1 MQTKYLIT
9 LLMSL
14 LFSLSAC
21 ADSSNSTNT
30 ITVPSSWAN
39 QDGST
44 LSITGVDSAG
54 QITGIYINGAAGYNC
69 QNIVYPVTG
78 WIYGTAI
85 TFDTKWESTIE
96 SCNSITSWAGFLY
109 QGEINTFWNL
119 TVNGSTSTSQ
129 IIQGKDT
136 FTQVTTSVKTI
147 TYEQKIIRREI

>member
-1 MQTKYLIT
+1 L
-9 LLMSL
+9 
-14 LFSLSAC
+14 
-21 ADSSNSTNT
+21 
-30 ITVPSSWAN
+30 VPSSWVN

-44 LSITGVDSAG
+44 LSITSVDSTG

-85 TFDTKWESTIE
+85 TFDTKWESSIE

-109 QGEINTFWNL
+109 QGEISTFWNL
-119 TVNGSTSTSQ
+119 TLNGSTSTSQ

-136 FTQVTTSVKTI
+136 FTQITTSVKTSLI
-147 TYEQKIIRREI
+147 SKK

>member
-1 MQTKYLIT
+1 MQNKYLIT
-9 LLMSL
+9 LLTSL

-21 ADSSNSTNT
+21 ADSSNTDSSSTS
-30 ITVPSSWAN
+30 ILVPSSWVN
-39 QDGST
+39 QDSST
-44 LSITGVDSAG
+44 LSITSVDSTG

-109 QGEINTFWNL
+109 QGEISTFWNL
-119 TVNGSTSTSQ
+119 TLNGSNSTSQ

-136 FTQVTTSVKTI
+136 FTQITTSVKTLLI
-147 TYEQKIIRREI
+147 SKT

>member
-1 MQTKYLIT
+1 MQNKYLIT
-9 LLMSL
+9 LLTSL

-21 ADSSNSTNT
+21 ADSSNTDSSSTS
-30 ITVPSSWAN
+30 ILVPSSWVN
-39 QDGST
+39 QDSST
-44 LSITGVDSAG
+44 LSITSVDSTG

-119 TVNGSTSTSQ
+119 TLNGSNSTSQ

-136 FTQVTTSVKTI
+136 FTQITTSVKTSLI
-147 TYEQKIIRREI
+147 SKT

>member
-1 MQTKYLIT
+1 MQNKYLIT
-9 LLMSL
+9 LLTSL

-21 ADSSNSTNT
+21 ADSSNTDSSSTS
-30 ITVPSSWAN
+30 ILVPSSWVN
-39 QDGST
+39 QDSST
-44 LSITGVDSAG
+44 LSITSVDSTG

-109 QGEINTFWNL
+109 QGEISTFWNL
-119 TVNGSTSTSQ
+119 TLNGSNSTSQ

-136 FTQVTTSVKTI
+136 FTQVTTSVKTSLI
-147 TYEQKIIRREI
+147 SKK

>member
-1 MQTKYLIT
+1 MQTKYFIT
-9 LLMSL
+9 LLVSL

-21 ADSSNSTNT
+21 ADSSNTDSSSTS
-30 ITVPSSWAN
+30 ILVPSSWVN

-44 LSITGVDSAG
+44 LSITSVDSAG

-85 TFDTKWESTIE
+85 TFDTKWQSAIE

-109 QGEINTFWNL
+109 QGEISTFWNL
-119 TVNGSTSTSQ
+119 TLNGSTSTSQ

-136 FTQVTTSVKTI
+136 FTQIAASVK
-147 TYEQKIIRREI
+147 KSLMSKK

>member
-1 MQTKYLIT
+1 MQNKYLIT
-9 LLMSL
+9 LLTSL

-21 ADSSNSTNT
+21 ADSSNTDSSSTS
-30 ITVPSSWAN
+30 ILVPSSWVN
-39 QDGST
+39 QDSST
-44 LSITGVDSAG
+44 LSITSVDSTG

-109 QGEINTFWNL
+109 QGEISTFWNL
-119 TVNGSTSTSQ
+119 TLNGSTSTSQ

-136 FTQVTTSVKTI
+136 FTQITTSVKTSLI
-147 TYEQKIIRREI
+147 SKT

>member
-1 MQTKYLIT
+1 MQNKYLIT
-9 LLMSL
+9 LLTSL

-21 ADSSNSTNT
+21 ADSSNTDSSSTS
-30 ITVPSSWAN
+30 ILVPSSWVN
-39 QDGST
+39 QDSST
-44 LSITGVDSAG
+44 LSITSVDSTG

-109 QGEINTFWNL
+109 QGEISTFWNL
-119 TVNGSTSTSQ
+119 TLNGSTSTSQ

-136 FTQVTTSVKTI
+136 FTQITTSVRTSLISK
-147 TYEQKIIRREI
+147 K

>member
-1 MQTKYLIT
+1 MQNKYLIT
-9 LLMSL
+9 LLTSL

-21 ADSSNSTNT
+21 ADSSNTDSSSTS
-30 ITVPSSWAN
+30 ILVPSSWVN
-39 QDGST
+39 QDSST
-44 LSITGVDSAG
+44 LSITSVDSTG

-119 TVNGSTSTSQ
+119 TLNGSNSTSQ

-136 FTQVTTSVKTI
+136 FTQITTSVKTSLI
-147 TYEQKIIRREI
+147 SKK

>member
-1 MQTKYLIT
+1 MQNKYLIT
-9 LLMSL
+9 LLTSL

-21 ADSSNSTNT
+21 ADSSNTDSSSTS
-30 ITVPSSWAN
+30 ILVPSSWVN
-39 QDGST
+39 QDSST
-44 LSITGVDSAG
+44 LSITSVDSTG

-109 QGEINTFWNL
+109 QGEISTFWNL
-119 TVNGSTSTSQ
+119 TLNGSNSTSQ

-136 FTQVTTSVKTI
+136 FTQITTSVKTSLI
-147 TYEQKIIRREI
+147 SKT

>member
-109 QGEINTFWNL
+109 QGEISTFWNL
-119 TVNGSTSTSQ
+119 TLNGSTSTSQ

-136 FTQVTTSVKTI
+136 FTQVTTSVK
-147 TYEQKIIRREI
+147 KSLMSKK

>member
-1 MQTKYLIT
+1 MQNKYLIT
-9 LLMSL
+9 LLTSL

-21 ADSSNSTNT
+21 ADSSNTDSSSTS
-30 ITVPSSWAN
+30 ILVPSSWVN
-39 QDGST
+39 QDSST
-44 LSITGVDSAG
+44 LSITSVDSTG

-85 TFDTKWESTIE
+85 TFDTKWESSIE

-109 QGEINTFWNL
+109 QGEISTFWNL
-119 TVNGSTSTSQ
+119 TLNGSTSTSQ

-136 FTQVTTSVKTI
+136 FTQITTSVKTSLI
-147 TYEQKIIRREI
+147 SKK

>member
-1 MQTKYLIT
+1 MQTKYFIT

-21 ADSSNSTNT
+21 ADSSNTDSSSTS
-30 ITVPSSWAN
+30 ILVPSSWVN

-44 LSITGVDSAG
+44 LSITSVDSAG

-85 TFDTKWESTIE
+85 TFDTKWQSAIE

-109 QGEINTFWNL
+109 QGEISTFWNL
-119 TVNGSTSTSQ
+119 TLNGSTSTSQ

-136 FTQVTTSVKTI
+136 FTQIAASVK
-147 TYEQKIIRREI
+147 KSLMSKK

>member
-1 MQTKYLIT
+1 MQNKYLIT
-9 LLMSL
+9 LLTSL

-21 ADSSNSTNT
+21 ADSSNTDSSSTS
-30 ITVPSSWAN
+30 ILVPSSWVN
-39 QDGST
+39 QDSST
-44 LSITGVDSAG
+44 LSITSVDSTG

-109 QGEINTFWNL
+109 QGEISTFWNL
-119 TVNGSTSTSQ
+119 TLNGSNSTSQ

-136 FTQVTTSVKTI
+136 FTQITTSVKTSLI
-147 TYEQKIIRREI
+147 SKK

>member
-21 ADSSNSTNT
+21 ADSSNTDSSSTS
-30 ITVPSSWAN
+30 ILVPSSWVN
-39 QDGST
+39 QDSST
-44 LSITGVDSAG
+44 LSITSVDSTG

-119 TVNGSTSTSQ
+119 TLNGSTSTSQ
-129 IIQGKDT
+129 IIKGKDT
-136 FTQVTTSVKTI
+136 FTQVTTSVKTSLI
-147 TYEQKIIRREI
+147 SKT

>member
-69 QNIVYPVTG
+69 QDIVYPVTG

-109 QGEINTFWNL
+109 QGEISTFWNL
-119 TVNGSTSTSQ
+119 TLNGSTSTSQ

-136 FTQVTTSVKTI
+136 FTQVTTSVK
-147 TYEQKIIRREI
+147 KSLMSKK

>member
-14 LFSLSAC
+14 LFRLSAC
-21 ADSSNSTNT
+21 ADSSNTDSSSTS
-30 ITVPSSWAN
+30 ILVPSSWVN
-39 QDGST
+39 QDSST
-44 LSITGVDSAG
+44 LSITSVDSTG

-109 QGEINTFWNL
+109 QGEISTFWNL
-119 TVNGSTSTSQ
+119 TLNGSNSTSQ

-136 FTQVTTSVKTI
+136 FTQITTSVKTSLI
-147 TYEQKIIRREI
+147 SKT